1 MFNKGNSSKG
11 FLNWKFVLPLLILV
25 VIGATVAAFAYFG
38 FSNSSFGPPPEPD
51 PQVYAFE
58 KCVFNKSVPITCWDF
73 DLSQYQTDE
82 RARLKIAL
90 MNSDQKDVII
100 KNVSATSDSFEGICT
115 TGNIDARFRSGARVL
130 FNLGKNESAFASG
143 SSYADLYADYVASSA
158 YASFSAYASAHDYAS
173 AVVVSRTVAAANEDD
188 ATPDSVAD
196 AVSDAADSVVEYVG
210 SIPNAG
216 YVDRRDSLTD
226 HLTDAVSDAV
236 SADGATADSVSEAVS
251 SAVYTGTRTPPF
263 LYVPSDSGFK
273 NPDYSTGAAA
283 SSLVSSVS
291 EAVSSAASA
300 DDATAN
306 SVAEAAIDAANGH
319 AADVRAAAD
328 DSARAAFRA
337 ADVAAAS
344 YAAYAVNAD
353 AYAAIAAETAFG
365 DVAVNLF
372 WPAHKTLNLALHAKG
387 VTDTS
392 IEPFYHA
399 ANVATVAA
407 ASDIIPDEAAEYRSG
422 YDSLDD
428 YSGDPSSYSESPY
441 ADYYAAAYAGA
452 SDVISAS
459 YLAYSDSGTSD
470 YVAATVAAY
479 DAAYAAAS
487 TADYSAYYPNEPA
500 HAAIAVYTS
509 VLPVL
514 VAAGIVADAHD
525 NASPEDYAA
534 YAVYARDAVTSDHAH
549 ASALDSAA
557 DAVTAD
563 YVAAAITTA
572 ATAAADPAGANAD
585 SVARAV
591 NSAANAAVAD
601 AAAISKAA
609 VDRQLN
615 SACVFNRPNQ
625 IELHSINLT
634 VIYSWADDPDTE
646 HSARGELLTR
656 T

>member
-11 FLNWKFVLPLLILV
+11 SLNWKFVLPLLILA

-51 PQVYAFE
+51 PHVYAFE
-58 KCVFNKSVPITCWDF
+58 KCVFNKSVPITCLDF
-73 DLSQYQTDE
+73 DLFQYQTDE
-82 RARLKIAL
+82 RARLKLVLI
-90 MNSDQKDVII
+90 NSDQKDVII

-130 FNLGKNESAFASG
+130 FNLNKNESAFASG

-158 YASFSAYASAHDYAS
+158 YASFSASAHDYAS

-196 AVSDAADSVVEYVG
+196 AVSDAADSVVEYVA

-216 YVDRRDSLTD
+216 YAYNRDSLTD
-226 HLTDAVSDAV
+226 HITDAVSDAV
-236 SADGATADSVSEAVS
+236 SADGATADSVSEAVFA
-251 SAVYTGTRTPPF
+251 AVDTGTHTPPF
-263 LYVPSDSGFK
+263 LYVPADSHF
-273 NPDYSTGAAA
+273 NSPDYSTGAAA
-283 SSLVSSVS
+283 SSLVGSVS

-300 DDATAN
+300 DDATAD

-319 AADVRAAAD
+319 AADARAAAD

-344 YAAYAVNAD
+344 YVAYAVNAD
-353 AYAAIAAETAFG
+353 AYAAIAAETAYHDDF
-365 DVAVNLF
+365 VNLF
-372 WPAHKTLNLALHAKG
+372 APASEALYLALHAKG

-428 YSGDPSSYSESPY
+428 YSGDPSSYSEDPY

-459 YLAYSDSGTSD
+459 YSAYSDSGTSD
-470 YVAATVAAY
+470 YVAATLAAS

-487 TADYSAYYPNEPA
+487 TADYSTDYPNEPA
-500 HAAIAVYTS
+500 HAVIASYAS
-509 VLPVL
+509 VLSAF
-514 VAAGIVADAHD
+514 VAAGIAAGAHD

-557 DAVTAD
+557 DAATVD
-563 YVAAAITTA
+563 YVAAVITAA
-572 ATAAADPAGANAD
+572 ATAASDPAGATAD

-591 NSAANAAVAD
+591 NVAANAAVAD
-601 AAAISKAA
+601 AAAIAKAA
-609 VDRQLN
+609 ADRQLN
-615 SACVFNRPNQ
+615 SACVFNRTNR
-625 IELHSINLT
+625 IEFHSINIT
-634 VIYSWADDPDTE
+634 VTYSWADDPDTE

-656 T
+656 A

>member
-11 FLNWKFVLPLLILV
+11 SLNWKFVLPLLILA

-58 KCVFNKSVPITCWDF
+58 KCVFNKSVPITCLDF

-82 RARLKIAL
+82 RARLKIVL
-90 MNSDQKDVII
+90 INSDQKDVII

-130 FNLGKNESAFASG
+130 FNLGKNESAFASD

-173 AVVVSRTVAAANEDD
+173 AVVVSRVVATANEDD
-188 ATPDSVAD
+188 ATSDSVAD

-216 YVDRRDSLTD
+216 YAYSRDSLTD

-236 SADGATADSVSEAVS
+236 SADGATADSVSEAVFA
-251 SAVYTGTRTPPF
+251 AVDTGTRTPPF
-263 LYVPSDSGFK
+263 YVSSPPFK

-283 SSLVSSVS
+283 SSLVGSVS

-300 DDATAN
+300 DDATAD

-319 AADVRAAAD
+319 AADARAAAD

-344 YAAYAVNAD
+344 YVAYAVNAD
-353 AYAAIAAETAFG
+353 AYAAIAAETAYRDDF
-365 DVAVNLF
+365 VNLF
-372 WPAHKTLNLALHAKG
+372 APASEALYRALHAKG
-387 VTDTS
+387 FTDES
-392 IEPFYHA
+392 KVLFHHA
-399 ANVATVAA
+399 ANVATAAA

-422 YDSLDD
+422 YDSLPED
-428 YSGDPSSYSESPY
+428 YSGDPSSYSEDPY
-441 ADYYAAAYAGA
+441 TDYYAAAYAGA
-452 SDVISAS
+452 YDVISAS

-487 TADYSAYYPNEPA
+487 TADYSTDYPNEPA
-500 HAAIAVYTS
+500 HAAIAVYAS

-514 VAAGIVADAHD
+514 VAAGIVVDAHD

-557 DAVTAD
+557 DAATAD

-646 HSARGELLTR
+646 HSARGELLTD
-656 T
+656 

>member
-11 FLNWKFVLPLLILV
+11 SLNWKFVLPLLILA
-25 VIGATVAAFAYFG
+25 VIGVTVAAFAYFG
-38 FSNSSFGPPPEPD
+38 FSNSPFVPPPEPD
-51 PQVYAFE
+51 PRVYAFE
-58 KCVFNKSVPITCWDF
+58 KCVFNKSVPITCLDF

-82 RARLKIAL
+82 RARLKIVL
-90 MNSDQKDVII
+90 INSDQKDVII

-130 FNLGKNESAFASG
+130 FNLGKNESAFASD

-173 AVVVSRTVAAANEDD
+173 AVVVSRVVATANEDD
-188 ATPDSVAD
+188 ATSDSVAD

-216 YVDRRDSLTD
+216 YAYSRDSLTD

-236 SADGATADSVSEAVS
+236 SADGATADSVSEAVFA
-251 SAVYTGTRTPPF
+251 AVDTGTRTPPF
-263 LYVPSDSGFK
+263 YVSSPPFK

-283 SSLVSSVS
+283 SSLVGSVS

-300 DDATAN
+300 DDATAD

-353 AYAAIAAETAFG
+353 AYAAIAAETTAYG
-365 DVAVNLF
+365 DIAVNLF
-372 WPAHKTLNLALHAKG
+372 LPAHKTLDIALHAKG
-387 VTDTS
+387 FAS
-392 IEPFYHA
+392 IEPFYHTA
-399 ANVATVAA
+399 HVATAAA
-407 ASDIIPDEAAEYRSG
+407 ASDIIPDEAAEYRSR
-422 YDSLDD
+422 YDGLDD
-428 YSGDPSSYSESPY
+428 YSGDPSSYSEDPY
-441 ADYYAAAYAGA
+441 TDYYAAAYAGA
-452 SDVISAS
+452 YDVISAS

-487 TADYSAYYPNEPA
+487 TADYSTDYPNEPA
-500 HAAIAVYTS
+500 HAAIAVYAS

-514 VAAGIVADAHD
+514 VAAGIVVDAHD

-557 DAVTAD
+557 DAATAD

-646 HSARGELLTR
+646 HSARGELLTD
-656 T
+656 